1 MLQFFKNV
9 GSKGPKRNFHL
20 ESINSI
26 CSVART
32 ELFGDRPY
40 IFPSFSPS
48 LLSYAISQTAY
59 TILEIMK
66 KKLRANFSLK
76 LSKQKSVTIF
86 LNVGSKGFLLFRTL
100 TIKAILCYTR
110 KTPVRE
116 FSVSLLFSKH
126 FRDFRTVV
134 STHQPCNE
142 ARCAVAV
149 TLTPPI
155 PLFAYAILFLR
166 F

>member
-1 MLQFFKNV
+1 ML
-9 GSKGPKRNFHL
+9 R
-20 ESINSI
+20 
-26 CSVART
+26 CSYRA
-32 ELFGDRPY
+32 FWW
-40 IFPSFSPS
+40 PS
-48 LLSYAISQTAY
+48 LHFSQFLSIFALLRYFTDSLHNFRNY
-59 TILEIMK
+59 E

-142 ARCAVAV
+142 ARCAVAD

-155 PLFAYAILFLR
+155 PLFAGAILFLR